1 MLPETLISMRHI
13 PLNGPLQFAQ
23 DLTPVVAVP
32 GYRYQSK
39 TDRGQSIG
47 RANVVIGV
55 GGRVLSLYHLD
66 VIGAGDI
73 EGTIPANADIGAG
86 RADESVGLQQDS
98 RFSAMGSGDGA
109 ISGGRPFALV
119 GIEHGEALQK
129 RNGRRLVA
137 GFRGACASR

>member
-1 MLPETLISMRHI
+1 MRHI

-86 RADESVGLQQDS
+86 RADESVGLQQDQV
-98 RFSAMGSGDGA
+98 FGDGFRRRCDIRRKTLA
-109 ISGGRPFALV
+109 SV

-129 RNGRRLVA
+129 RNSRRLVA